1 MKLPKEMQKKEDSK
15 PKRPAPVKNREG
27 QQQFGS
33 RQMRRKMKSQ
43 GIDMDQ
49 IEATRVI
56 IEGSEKTLVINQ
68 PEVILMKQMGQEIYQ
83 IVGAAEELAP
93 GELIIDKKDELQE
106 QEAINETEINEA
118 EIKPTITENDIM
130 LVAAQGNVDPKEAE
144 AVLKE
149 CEGDIA
155 KAILMFKN
163 RP

>member
-1 MKLPKEMQKKEDSK
+1 MKLPKEMQKKEK
-15 PKRPAPVKNREG
+15 NRPKRPTPAKKRQG

-33 RQMRRKMKSQ
+33 RQMRRKMASQ

-56 IEGSEKTLVINQ
+56 IEGPEKTLIIEQ
-68 PEVILMKQMGQEIYQ
+68 PEVVLMKQMGQEIYQ
-83 IVGAAEELAP
+83 VIGSAEEYSP
-93 GELIIDKKDELQE
+93 DEVTVTDKEELKELE
-106 QEAINETEINEA
+106 PLKES

-144 AVLKE
+144 AVLRD

-155 KAILMFKN
+155 KAILLLKN
-163 RP
+163 RS